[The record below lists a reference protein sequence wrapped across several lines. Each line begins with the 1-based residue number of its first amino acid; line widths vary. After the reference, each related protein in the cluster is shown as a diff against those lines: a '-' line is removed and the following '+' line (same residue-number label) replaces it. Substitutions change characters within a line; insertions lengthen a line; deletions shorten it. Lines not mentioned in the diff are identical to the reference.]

1 MAIFVPR
8 SNFFSKFLL
17 YSFYLYVSLLKSLN
31 KFFTWK
37 KVEYKAFY
45 LIPQFYLST
54 TVCFFFKKIKTL
66 SQKLKPSE
74 TDTILD
80 HLNMCHL

>member
-8 SNFFSKFLL
+8 SNFFSKFPL

-54 TVCFFFKKIKTL
+54 TGLFFLKIKTL